1 MKGLI
6 GKKVGMTQ
14 LYDDKGVLTPV
25 TVVQAGPCVV
35 IDVKNVERDGYSAVL
50 FGFGSRKAK
59 NAGKAVA
66 GQAAKAGVN
75 TPSIM
80 KEFRITDDSKFEI
93 GAEIGAGIFEEGE
106 YLDVTGVTIKEN
118 SSVSSKSGTIDSI
131 AVGEKRLITSS
142 VSSLHSLP
150 ISAGCGVSTTF
161 SCRSSISFGSAE
173 RVFNP
178 SASIT
183 QGLCDSS
190 TFFSSFAVRSFT
202 PRPHPIRIESAQSIS
217 SSAFLS
223 SQTSIASGIKA
234 NEALMLSGTRTFVS
248 PTPDLMQAFVHI
260 SAAPGILPEP
270 AIIAALP

>member
-66 GQAAKAGVN
+66 GQAAKAGVKT

-106 YLDVTGVTIKEN
+106 YLDVTGVTKGRGYQGVMVRHHFKGGRDGHGGGWHRKPGSIGCRESPGNIIKGKKMPGQHG
-118 SSVSSKSGTIDSI
+118 SV
-131 AVGEKRLITSS
+131 KRTVQNLR
-142 VSSLHSLP
+142 V
-150 ISAGCGVSTTF
+150 VKVD
-161 SCRSSISFGSAE
+161 SAE
-173 RVFNP
+173 NL
-178 SASIT
+178 I
-183 QGLCDSS
+183 
-190 TFFSSFAVRSFT
+190 
-202 PRPHPIRIESAQSIS
+202 
-217 SSAFLS
+217 
-223 SQTSIASGIKA
+223 
-234 NEALMLSGTRTFVS
+234 FVS
-248 PTPDLMQAFVHI
+248 GAI
-260 SAAPGILPEP
+260 PGPNGGTVLVRK
-270 AIIAALP
+270 AIKK

>member
-35 IDVKNVERDGYSAVL
+35 VDVKNVERDGYSAVL

-106 YLDVTGVTIKEN
+106 YLDVTGVTKGRGYQGVMVRFHFKGGRDGHGGGWHRKRQEN
-118 SSVSSKSGTIDSI
+118 
-131 AVGEKRLITSS
+131 AR
-142 VSSLHSLP
+142 
-150 ISAGCGVSTTF
+150 SA
-161 SCRSSISFGSAE
+161 RQ
-173 RVFNP
+173 R
-178 SASIT
+178 
-183 QGLCDSS
+183 
-190 TFFSSFAVRSFT
+190 
-202 PRPHPIRIESAQSIS
+202 
-217 SSAFLS
+217 
-223 SQTSIASGIKA
+223 
-234 NEALMLSGTRTFVS
+234 EAHC
-248 PTPDLMQAFVHI
+248 A
-260 SAAPGILPEP
+260 EP
-270 AIIAALP
+270 ARCQSRFRGKSDLCKWGDPRTQRRHRTRQKSDQEIIPNLQGNTI

>member
-93 GAEIGAGIFEEGE
+93 GAEIGAGIFDIGCRESPGNI
-106 YLDVTGVTIKEN
+106 IKGKKMPGQHG
-118 SSVSSKSGTIDSI
+118 SV
-131 AVGEKRLITSS
+131 KRTVQNLR
-142 VSSLHSLP
+142 V
-150 ISAGCGVSTTF
+150 VKVD
-161 SCRSSISFGSAE
+161 SAE
-173 RVFNP
+173 NL
-178 SASIT
+178 I
-183 QGLCDSS
+183 
-190 TFFSSFAVRSFT
+190 
-202 PRPHPIRIESAQSIS
+202 
-217 SSAFLS
+217 
-223 SQTSIASGIKA
+223 
-234 NEALMLSGTRTFVS
+234 FVS
-248 PTPDLMQAFVHI
+248 GAI
-260 SAAPGILPEP
+260 PGPNGGTVLVRK
-270 AIIAALP
+270 AIKK

>member
-106 YLDVTGVTIKEN
+106 YLDVTGVTKGRGYQGVMVRHHFKGGRDGHGGGWHRKPGSIGCRE
-118 SSVSSKSGTIDSI
+118 SPGQPARCQSRFRGKSDLCKWGDP
-131 AVGEKRLITSS
+131 R
-142 VSSLHSLP
+142 
-150 ISAGCGVSTTF
+150 
-161 SCRSSISFGSAE
+161 
-173 RVFNP
+173 
-178 SASIT
+178 T
-183 QGLCDSS
+183 Q
-190 TFFSSFAVRSFT
+190 R
-202 PRPHPIRIESAQSIS
+202 RHR
-217 SSAFLS
+217 
-223 SQTSIASGIKA
+223 
-234 NEALMLSGTRTFVS
+234 TRQKS
-248 PTPDLMQAFVHI
+248 DQ
-260 SAAPGILPEP
+260 E
-270 AIIAALP
+270 IIPNLQGDTL